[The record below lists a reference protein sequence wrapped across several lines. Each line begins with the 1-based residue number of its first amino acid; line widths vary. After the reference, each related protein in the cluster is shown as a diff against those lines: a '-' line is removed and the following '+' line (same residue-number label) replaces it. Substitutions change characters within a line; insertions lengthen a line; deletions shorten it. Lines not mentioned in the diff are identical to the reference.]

1 MQPLDE
7 TRARSRVYNLFSH
20 LYERGLTTDVL
31 SVVRAIPDLASL
43 LPNPFDE
50 DEAAADHYT
59 LFGLEVFPYAGLFL
73 DVEGRLGGP
82 TAGQVQR
89 LYAQIGFQPVL
100 DRESADH
107 LGHELALLAFLSEAE
122 AEAAENAEP
131 HEIERVRR
139 LLRQFVDD
147 HLLEWLPAFVCAVE
161 QQPYP
166 FYATLSRLTLDVV
179 LDHRAG
185 LDDEGA
191 EHTRRSARTTPA
203 PPPDL
208 LDEADTG
215 LKEIAE
221 YLATP
226 PRSGFFLSRRDISQ
240 LGRAERL
247 PRGFGSRVQTLAN
260 LLRAAAEFDRME
272 ALLEALGKRID
283 TWERFYLELHN
294 NDLESVRAVSQTW
307 LERLAGTKQLLERM
321 RVAGRSSVHLDQP
334 DPQPSRARDRINPGV
349 C

>member
-7 TRARSRVYNLFSH
+7 TRARSRVYGLFSH

-31 SVVRAIPDLASL
+31 PVVQAIPDLASL
-43 LPNPFDE
+43 LPDPFDE
-50 DEAAADHYT
+50 DETAADHYT

-82 TAGQVQR
+82 TADQVQR

-122 AEAAENAEP
+122 AEAVENAEP
-131 HEIERVRR
+131 RETERVRR
-139 LLRQFVDD
+139 LQRQFMDS
-147 HLLEWLPAFVCAVE
+147 HLLEWLPAFICAAE

-166 FYATLSRLTLDVV
+166 FYAALSRLTLDVV

-185 LDDEGA
+185 LHDEDA
-191 EHTRRSARTTPA
+191 EHTGRSERGAPA
-203 PPPDL
+203 PPPDI
-208 LDEADTG
+208 LDEAGTG
-215 LKEIAE
+215 LKDIAE

-226 PRSGFFLSRRDISQ
+226 TRSGFFLSRSDIAQ

-247 PRGFGSRVQTLAN
+247 PRGFGSRVQTLTN

-272 ALLEALGKRID
+272 ALLDALGKRVGV
-283 TWERFYLELHN
+283 WEKFYQELHN
-294 NDLESVRAVSQTW
+294 NDLQSVRTTSQIW
-307 LERLAGTKQLLERM
+307 LERLAGTKSIIRRM
-321 RVAGRSSVHLDQP
+321 RKASEKSARPDQP
-334 DPQPSRARDRINPGV
+334 SPIRVDAGQDAG
-349 C
+349 

>member
-1 MQPLDE
+1 MQPPVMQPPDE
-7 TRARSRVYNLFSH
+7 TRARSRVYSLFSR

-31 SVVRAIPDLASL
+31 PVVRSIPDLAPL

-73 DVEGRLGGP
+73 DAEGRLGGP
-82 TAGQVQR
+82 AASQVQR
-89 LYAQIGFQPVL
+89 LYARSGFRPVL

-122 AEAAENAEP
+122 AVENAAPSEVE
-131 HEIERVRR
+131 HLRR
-139 LLRQFVDD
+139 LQRKFVDD
-147 HLLEWLPAFVCAVE
+147 HLLEWLPAFVCAAE
-161 QQPYP
+161 QQPFP
-166 FYATLSRLTLDVV
+166 FYAALSRLTLDVV
-179 LDHRAG
+179 LDHRAA
-185 LDDEGA
+185 LDDEGD
-191 EHTRRSARTTPA
+191 EHAGRSERVAPA

-208 LDEADTG
+208 LDEASTG
-215 LKEIAE
+215 LKDIAE

-226 PRSGFFLSRRDISQ
+226 PRSGFFLSRRDISE

-272 ALLEALGKRID
+272 ALLDALGKRVG
-283 TWERFYLELHN
+283 TWEQFYLELHN
-294 NDLESVRAVSQTW
+294 NDLESVRTVSQTW

-321 RVAGRSSVHLDQP
+321 HVAGRSSVHLGQP
-334 DPQPSRARDRINPGV
+334 DLPLPQ
-349 C
+349 

>member
-7 TRARSRVYNLFSH
+7 TRARSRVYGLFSH

-31 SVVRAIPDLASL
+31 PVVQAIPDLASL
-43 LPNPFDE
+43 LPDPFDE

-73 DVEGRLGGP
+73 DAEGRLGGP
-82 TAGQVQR
+82 TTNRVQR

-122 AEAAENAEP
+122 AEAVENTAPRET
-131 HEIERVRR
+131 ERVRQ
-139 LLRQFVDD
+139 LLRQFVDG
-147 HLLEWLPAFVCAVE
+147 HLLEWLPAFVCAAE

-166 FYATLSRLTLDVV
+166 FYAALSRLTLDVV

-191 EHTRRSARTTPA
+191 EHTGHSERVAPA
-203 PPPDL
+203 PPTDI
-208 LDEADTG
+208 LDKAGTG
-215 LKEIAE
+215 LKDIAE

-226 PRSGFFLSRRDISQ
+226 TRSGFFLSRSDIAQ

-247 PRGFGSRVQTLAN
+247 PRGFGSRVQTLTN
-260 LLRAAAEFDRME
+260 LLRAAVEFDRME
-272 ALLEALGKRID
+272 ALLDALGKRVGV
-283 TWERFYLELHN
+283 WEKFYQELHN
-294 NDLESVRAVSQTW
+294 NDLQSVRTTSQIW
-307 LERLAGTKQLLERM
+307 LERLAGTKSIIGQM
-321 RVAGRSSVHLDQP
+321 RKASEISAGLDQP
-334 DPQPSRARDRINPGV
+334 SPIRVDAGQDAG
-349 C
+349 